1 VGARID
7 SFLAALLN
15 RPEMEFQGEIAGKRA
30 RLNHQ
35 HNTLYHFG
43 FWILDFRLAKG
54 CHQRVSQIDLSHPS
68 FKLVLASIKAIV

>member
-15 RPEMEFQGEIAGKRA
+15 RPEMEFQGGIAGKRA

-35 HNTLYHFG
+35 HN
-43 FWILDFRLAKG
+43 I
-54 CHQRVSQIDLSHPS
+54 
-68 FKLVLASIKAIV
+68 LASIKAIV